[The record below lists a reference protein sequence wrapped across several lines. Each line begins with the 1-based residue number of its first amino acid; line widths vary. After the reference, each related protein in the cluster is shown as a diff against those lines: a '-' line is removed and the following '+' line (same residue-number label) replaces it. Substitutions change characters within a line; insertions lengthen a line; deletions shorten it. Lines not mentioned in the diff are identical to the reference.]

1 MVQLP
6 EDFEMNKEQ
15 MSVLTREIRKH
26 DKTVIDEVNAA
37 VNWYS
42 LLKPVKE
49 NILRITAGRDL
60 DPEVIVKS
68 LILQEIY
75 GLGEVPFE
83 IEVADRKSFKKF
95 LGLSFGDVVPG
106 NETLEK
112 CRVDLLRSNLYDKM
126 FDSFFRQLLDA
137 DVIPDGDLLIKT
149 EEADDEFNE
158 EVQSEIESYDSPAEE
173 EVIEE
178 QKIEEPM
185 LSDMTEAEITEEE
198 KGEIVM
204 HEKPEVK
211 QAPEQPLTVDDMI
224 KEIEDRVKRL
234 HDKKT
239 PEEKQKLKE
248 AGLKFNGDNGD
259 NEEDSPELVKKLS
272 TIDQSL
278 QKIYKNIEALNEKQ
292 GITSDE
298 ISPEATQMAEKDIE
312 GKVADLYG
320 MLKDIDDKIKKVT
333 GETEKEVKTPEIEP
347 EISDKSEEIS
357 TSVEELKEKIE
368 EKLQESGV
376 IELKKENGDK
386 EDLYKKLFDSFY
398 SQLVDADI
406 IKEGEVKKDIQSS
419 ISDFA
424 DEISVTEP
432 EVKKEVTVEVKEES
446 KTTAEPEVK
455 VEVKEEK
462 KGSDYVLE
470 GRVEQETGKTIPVVM
485 RPKQK
490 EINLRDKKKYPIFN
504 DANLTEDYELG
515 LRFYKLGFKT
525 SFVNLKTDNKYGNSR
540 IGTGEYFPNS
550 FWASVKQKSR
560 WIAGIVF
567 QNWKIHGWKGSFK
580 TKYFLARD
588 RKTIVSFIGT
598 ALSFIVF
605 AYFIA
610 YAVTRAL
617 GYDVLPTIVEQNTVL
632 WYLMMTSLLFMFV
645 RVFHKFAFTY
655 NWYGLRYAIM
665 SIPRTLIDNVVNFF
679 AMIRAIKVFR
689 QTKDKVVWDSTEH
702 Y

>member
-26 DKTVIDEVNAA
+26 DKTVMDEVNAA

-42 LLKPVKE
+42 LLKPVNE
-49 NILRITAGRDL
+49 SILRITAGKDL
-60 DPEVIVKS
+60 DPTIIVKS
-68 LILQEIY
+68 LVLQEIY
-75 GLGEVPFE
+75 GLGEIPFE
-83 IEVADRKSFKKF
+83 VEVADRKSFKKF
-95 LGLSFGDVVPG
+95 LDLSYGDVVPG
-106 NETLEK
+106 NGILEK
-112 CRVDLLRSNLYDKM
+112 CRAELMREDLYDKM

-149 EEADDEFNE
+149 EETDEE
-158 EVQSEIESYDSPAEE
+158 LQDGIETSDSAAEE
-173 EVIEE
+173 IVEE
-178 QKIEEPM
+178 QL
-185 LSDMTEAEITEEE
+185 LSDMTEEDLSEGTLSEED
-198 KGEIVM
+198 KAGIVM
-204 HEKPEVK
+204 HEKPEFK
-211 QAPEQPLTVDDMI
+211 AAPEPLSVDDMI
-224 KEIEDRVKRL
+224 KEIEDRVKKL

-239 PEEKQKLKE
+239 PEEKQMLKE

-259 NEEDSPELVKKLS
+259 KHTESPELVQKLS
-272 TIDQSL
+272 TIDESL
-278 QKIYKNIEALNEKQ
+278 QKIYKNIEVLNEKQ
-292 GITSDE
+292 GISSGEVT
-298 ISPEATQMAEKDIE
+298 PEETQKVEKDIE
-312 GKVADLYG
+312 DKVADLYG

-333 GETEKEVKTPEIEP
+333 GEPEVLEIQPEIEP

-357 TSVEELKEKIE
+357 ASVEELKEKIE

-376 IELKKENGDK
+376 IELKKENGEK

-406 IKEGEVKKDIQSS
+406 IKEGEL
-419 ISDFA
+419 
-424 DEISVTEP
+424 
-432 EVKKEVTVEVKEES
+432 KKEIEEAVPDLSVSGLTPESEVKEEI
-446 KTTAEPEVK
+446 KTEVKTEVKTSAEPEVK
-455 VEVKEEK
+455 VEVKEQR

-617 GYDVLPTIVEQNTVL
+617 GYDVLPTIVEQHTVL

-679 AMIRAIKVFR
+679 AMIRAVKVFR

>member
-6 EDFEMNKEQ
+6 EDFEMNREHI
-15 MSVLTREIRKH
+15 SVLTREIRKH
-26 DKTVIDEVNAA
+26 DKTVIDEINAA

-112 CRVDLLRSNLYDKM
+112 CRVDLMRSNLYDKL
-126 FDSFFRQLLDA
+126 FDNFFRQLLDA
-137 DVIPDGDLLIKT
+137 DVIPDGDLLLKGET
-149 EEADDEFNE
+149 EEDSSD
-158 EVQSEIESYDSPAEE
+158 EIESVDTLDSAAEE
-173 EVIEE
+173 TI
-178 QKIEEPM
+178 IEEPSM
-185 LSDMTEAEITEEE
+185 LSEAPEEMPE
-198 KGEIVM
+198 QKQELSIE
-204 HEKPEVK
+204 EKPEIHAV
-211 QAPEQPLTVDDMI
+211 PEQPLSVDDMI
-224 KEIEDRVKRL
+224 KEIEDRVKKL

-259 NEEDSPELVKKLS
+259 TVESESPELVKKLS

-292 GITSDE
+292 GIVSDE
-298 ISPEATQMAEKDIE
+298 VTTEETEKAEKDIE

-333 GETEKEVKTPEIEP
+333 GEEEHKTAEP
-347 EISDKSEEIS
+347 EVVDKSEEIS
-357 TSVEELKEKIE
+357 ANVEELREKIE

-406 IKEGEVKKDIQSS
+406 IKEAKL
-419 ISDFA
+419 
-424 DEISVTEP
+424 
-432 EVKKEVTVEVKEES
+432 KKEQEIKTAEITDSTVTPEAEVKEEV
-446 KTTAEPEVK
+446 KIETK
-455 VEVKEEK
+455 VEKKGDVKIHVEEK
-462 KGSDYVLE
+462 KSSDYVLE

-610 YAVTRAL
+610 FAITRAL

-632 WYLMMTSLLFMFV
+632 WYLMLTSLLFMFV

-665 SIPRTLIDNVVNFF
+665 SIPRTLVDNVVNFF